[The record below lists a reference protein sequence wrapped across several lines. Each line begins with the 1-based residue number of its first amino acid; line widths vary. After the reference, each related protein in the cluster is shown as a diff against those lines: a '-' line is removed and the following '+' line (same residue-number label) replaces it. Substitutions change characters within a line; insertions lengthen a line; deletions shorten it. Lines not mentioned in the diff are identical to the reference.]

1 MNNYPKITVV
11 MPVFNTEAY
20 IDRAVKSILDQT
32 FENFELLVI
41 NDGSTDGSLS
51 RLEQWASKD
60 HRLRV
65 ISQVNRGASAA
76 RNVGISQAKG
86 NFIYFM
92 DSDDILHKDA
102 LDTCYEYCRRD
113 QMDFVFFDAE
123 TLNDG
128 AFNAAFVEK
137 FNYKRRGIE
146 SKIMPGTVTFEKLLK
161 SSKFFS
167 PVWLLFIDLNFLR
180 KIKLTFNENI
190 VHEDDL
196 FTSFL
201 FLEAQRTRYISAS
214 FFIRRLRAGS
224 FMMVPYSMKNIN
236 SYFMIGTKLL
246 AYAKENIKGKEVVDL
261 YLNEMIN
268 AAVWKAYAMP
278 WKNRIYILILSLRSW
293 RKYVRIKTLF
303 VLLFKKYTGS

>member
-86 NFIYFM
+86 NFIYF
-92 DSDDILHKDA
+92 
-102 LDTCYEYCRRD
+102 
-113 QMDFVFFDAE
+113 
-123 TLNDG
+123 
-128 AFNAAFVEK
+128 
-137 FNYKRRGIE
+137 
-146 SKIMPGTVTFEKLLK
+146 
-161 SSKFFS
+161 
-167 PVWLLFIDLNFLR
+167 
-180 KIKLTFNENI
+180 
-190 VHEDDL
+190 
-196 FTSFL
+196 
-201 FLEAQRTRYISAS
+201 
-214 FFIRRLRAGS
+214 
-224 FMMVPYSMKNIN
+224 
-236 SYFMIGTKLL
+236 
-246 AYAKENIKGKEVVDL
+246 
-261 YLNEMIN
+261 IN
-268 AAVWKAYAMP
+268 AVVWKAYAMP